1 MYVQS
6 AEMKKTF
13 EEALKHEKER
23 FQVIMS
29 VTKYPIPL
37 AVVVLALV
45 PIT

>member
-29 VTKYPIPL
+29 GENE
-37 AVVVLALV
+37 VLCLN
-45 PIT
+45 IS